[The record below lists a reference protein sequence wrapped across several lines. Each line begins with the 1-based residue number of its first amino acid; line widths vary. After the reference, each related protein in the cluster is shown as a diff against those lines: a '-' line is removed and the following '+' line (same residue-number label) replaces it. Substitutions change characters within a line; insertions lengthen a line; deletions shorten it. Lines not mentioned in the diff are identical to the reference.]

1 MHVQRLYVGVCRV
14 VQHTET
20 DACCFI
26 AQDTVD
32 KCYIVSF
39 RGTST
44 ATNAMDDLKM
54 NLVPFTMMEY
64 VSPTACVLVFVA
76 GNPRH

>member
-1 MHVQRLYVGVCRV
+1 MAQSFVAQQFDVHRNRLLVCASVRGVSRV

-26 AQDTVD
+26 THDTVD
-32 KCYIVSF
+32 KCYIVAF

-54 NLVPFTMMEY
+54 NLVPFTMME
-64 VSPTACVLVFVA
+64 
-76 GNPRH
+76 